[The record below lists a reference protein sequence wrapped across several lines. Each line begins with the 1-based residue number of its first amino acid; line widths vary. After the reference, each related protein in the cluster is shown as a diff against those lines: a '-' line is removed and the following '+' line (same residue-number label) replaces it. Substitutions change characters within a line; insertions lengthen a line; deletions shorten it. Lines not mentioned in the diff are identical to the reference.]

1 MNRMTRRITSNAVAA
16 TVASTFAVSGA
27 HAQTTI
33 HPSWTNPNARQT
45 TSSNKPNEEFVDDLN
60 KLIDQAERDRAASPQ
75 FLRDLR
81 DLARRYDNPWRAS
94 LLKDDFSDGDFT
106 QNPVWKVTKGQ
117 YRIERNFGLRGFFDS
132 TSTSSSSSSSSS
144 QKADPAAQL
153 LGAILNQAL
162 GGGQGGSSSSKTSQ
176 NTSLPVAAIHTA
188 KTITNAFSIN
198 LELTSWK
205 NEGFLEIGPY
215 QGGNREAGYRLRYH
229 TSKNPSFELL
239 RVSSRGSG
247 IIDTHNA
254 AISLEDKKTHAISW
268 TRDQF
273 GDMTISV
280 DGKQIM
286 KSIDQS
292 FRNVFDG
299 FTLNNHGGDYIIS
312 RITINGTK

>member
-1 MNRMTRRITSNAVAA
+1 MTQITRRLTTVAVAA
-16 TVASTFAVSGA
+16 ALASAFTVSGLQ
-27 HAQTTI
+27 AQTSTY
-33 HPSWTNPNARQT
+33 PSWTNPNAPQT
-45 TSSNKPNEEFVDDLN
+45 TTANKPNEELVDELN

-81 DLARRYDNPWRAS
+81 DLARRHDNPWRVS

-132 TSTSSSSSSSSS
+132 TSQSSSTSSSGSS

-162 GGGQGGSSSSKTSQ
+162 GGGQSGSGSSQTQ

-215 QGGNREAGYRLRYH
+215 QGGNRDAGYRLRYH
-229 TSKNPSFELL
+229 TGKNPSFELL

-247 IIDTHNA
+247 VIDTHNA

-273 GDMTISV
+273 GEMTISV

-286 KSIDQS
+286 KSTDQS

-299 FTLNNHGGDYIIS
+299 FALNNHGGDYIIS
-312 RITINGTK
+312 RITIDGTK

>member
-1 MNRMTRRITSNAVAA
+1 MTQYTYRIMTIAA
-16 TVASTFAVSGA
+16 AAILASAVSVSVVQ
-27 HAQTTI
+27 AQTTTY
-33 HPSWTNPNARQT
+33 PSWTNPNAPQST
-45 TSSNKPNEEFVDDLN
+45 TANKPNEELVDELN
-60 KLIDQAERDRAASPQ
+60 KLISQAERDRAASPQ

-81 DLARRYDNPWRAS
+81 DLARRYDNPWRVS

-132 TSTSSSSSSSSS
+132 TSTSTNSSSGGS

-162 GGGQGGSSSSKTSQ
+162 GGGQSGGSSQSPQ

-188 KTITNAFSIN
+188 KNITDAFSIN

-229 TSKNPSFELL
+229 TGKNPSFELL

-273 GDMTISV
+273 GEMRISV

-286 KSIDQS
+286 KSTDQS
-292 FRNVFDG
+292 FRNAFDG
-299 FTLNNHGGDYIIS
+299 FAVNNHGGDYIIS
-312 RITINGTK
+312 RITIDGAK